1 MLPLAFSLLASCG
14 ALSEQEQEQKL
25 VAVQAENLRLH
36 AELDQHLQHLGTLID
51 QANPAKANKPGPQ
64 AARAEDEAPR
74 DKGRPGPR
82 RRLFAAGGSG
92 ATGKFLH
99 DGIVHSFSDANTCLG
114 TTGPLT
120 VHNSASEPCGSNTRA
135 PHPTPWR
142 PTACAH

>member
-14 ALSEQEQEQKL
+14 ALSEQEQGQKL
-25 VAVQAENLRLH
+25 IAVEAENKRLRAELEKHLQDLDTLIVQAK
-36 AELDQHLQHLGTLID
+36 A
-51 QANPAKANKPGPQ
+51 AKAGKPGPQ

-74 DKGRPGPR
+74 DNGRLGPR

-120 VHNSASEPCGSNTRA
+120 VHNSASAPCGSNARA